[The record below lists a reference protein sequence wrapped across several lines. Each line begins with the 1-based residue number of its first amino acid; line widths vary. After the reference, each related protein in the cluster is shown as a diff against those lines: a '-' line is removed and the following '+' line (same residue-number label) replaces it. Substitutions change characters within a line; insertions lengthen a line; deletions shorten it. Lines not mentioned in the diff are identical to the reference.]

1 MKKKLFSL
9 IIVFLFTFIIFNIFT
24 NSLEINN
31 TIIFSIKTFVKNIFP
46 SLFPMFVIAN
56 ILIAIGLPE
65 FLSIIFARVMIK
77 IFNVKGMAS
86 FIFFMSL
93 ISGYPS
99 NAKYLKDFLDKK
111 LINET
116 DANKILV
123 FTSFA
128 NPLFVI
134 NTIGIM
140 FFNSK
145 KIGLLLLISHILSNI
160 IVGLLFR
167 NIFQEKEL
175 LISKKTFKTNLKN
188 FYHRIN
194 NTNIFKVFLT
204 SINNALFTMLN
215 ILGIIT
221 CFLIVTTIISSNLKL
236 NPVNNAILTGLLE
249 FSSGLKVLS
258 LIDASFKL
266 KLYLSMFLISFGG
279 FSVHAQIFNILGDYH
294 LKYYLFFLARIIQAL
309 TSILLLSLLVR
320 I

>member
-9 IIVFLFTFIIFNIFT
+9 IIILFFIFIIFNMFT
-24 NSLEINN
+24 NSLEINKI
-31 TIIFSIKTFVKNIFP
+31 IIFSIRIFIKNIFP
-46 SLFPMFVIAN
+46 SLFPMLIITN

-65 FLSIIFARVMIK
+65 FLSNIFTKAMVK
-77 IFNVKGMAS
+77 FFNVKGIAS
-86 FIFFMSL
+86 FVFFMSL

-99 NAKYLKDFLDKK
+99 NAKYLKELLDKK
-111 LINET
+111 VINEI
-116 DANKILV
+116 DANKILI

-134 NTIGIM
+134 NTVGIM

-145 KIGLLLLISHILSNI
+145 KIGLLLLVSHILSNI

-167 NIFQEKEL
+167 NIFKEKE
-175 LISKKTFKTNLKN
+175 IITKAINFKTNLRN
-188 FYHRIN
+188 FYYKIN
-194 NTNIFKVFLT
+194 SINIFKTFLT
-204 SINNALFTMLN
+204 SINHALFTMLN

-221 CFLIVTTIISSNLKL
+221 CFLILTTIISTNLKL

-249 FSSGLKVLS
+249 FSSGLKALS
-258 LIDASFKL
+258 LININFKL
-266 KLYLSMFLISFGG
+266 KLYLSMFFISFGG
-279 FSVHAQIFNILGDYH
+279 FSVHAQIFNILEDYH

-309 TSILLLSLLVR
+309 ISILLLSFLVK